1 MQGKLNATKIRLLNQ
16 PRNVNS
22 PANFDNLVRGMPNS
36 MRSEMPLFSHYP
48 PSPSGPLPLSPTGL
62 STIDPFSNNGPGADS
77 AEQLAMRMSSMGF
90 SASQIEESFFS
101 SLPNFLLNS
110 PSRPSAITH
119 GVTNMFQTLAPS
131 PSQTSGINE
140 RLEAVQHI
148 ATHCN
153 TLQHTATQCNAPQHP
168 LPLRYTHDA
177 NLEGQKDS
185 YNNRAHCTNNMQQIQ
200 RDMLTSHGPAM
211 SSLLCS
217 QPIFHELPGT
227 YEPLLQCDVKF
238 GGIATEGYSARYTRI
253 M

>member
-1 MQGKLNATKIRLLNQ
+1 
-16 PRNVNS
+16 
-22 PANFDNLVRGMPNS
+22 
-36 MRSEMPLFSHYP
+36 
-48 PSPSGPLPLSPTGL
+48 
-62 STIDPFSNNGPGADS
+62 
-77 AEQLAMRMSSMGF
+77 MSSMGF

-119 GVTNMFQTLAPS
+119 GVTNMFPTLAPS